1 MGCVGLLRARRRCRG
16 CPALSRDI
24 GAVSKRS
31 GGDRNAARPGNSM
44 TALRLIS
51 LAMILLVGAVV
62 AVHGQTPSPV
72 PPGMTQDQFDA
83 MVDAIAKAVVVKLK
97 NEGAHPAPGSATA
110 PSQPVAS
117 NVVADE
123 LAAFLEKTERVLR
136 AVPTLGTYL
145 ASIPGRLDEGRQGGR
160 GPLRFLLVLALVT
173 GVALAAEM
181 ILRKSFG
188 HFRHRLAAGTV
199 PERGL
204 ASLINLGL
212 LAMLDGL
219 GVLAAWL
226 IITGALAV
234 LFAGNTVQDSEAR
247 VMYDGISTVSLV
259 IILGVILTST
269 LGAIQ
274 TPLDALAAGRVLATP
289 IYVAAF
295 LWFVIRSADAAR
307 QWFGSHSGVPW
318 LWRWIGNH
326 WIAVASAFFI
336 LLGAALIYGAVS
348 GQANVAIAMRLTLG
362 LTAGLLIFETLL
374 GALLQRVDS
383 ALPGRTPASDVPKLP
398 DVLARCLRVFVLIGV
413 GVVLAKAWAVNVLGL
428 VDASEWNTLTLEMR
442 TAGATLFAALVIWEL
457 LKFATD
463 PYVAQKPRKASDGG
477 GSALAASPSASRLST
492 LVPLL
497 RVALGIV
504 IGLVAVLI
512 VLADF
517 GVNIT
522 PLLAGASI
530 LGLAVSFG
538 SQALV
543 KDIVSGIFYL
553 TDDAFRAGE
562 YIECGQ
568 TKGVVE
574 GFTLRSIRIR
584 HPNGQLHTVPF
595 GDLGQ
600 IANFSRDWA
609 IVKYDFS
616 FPRDADIE
624 KVRHAVDGIG
634 SELQGDPDYRLKILE
649 PLKMQGVVG
658 ITDNTLV
665 VQFRFAAQPGNPEA
679 IQRDVMIRMMRAFK
693 DQGIEFGNATAAL

>member
-1 MGCVGLLRARRRCRG
+1 
-16 CPALSRDI
+16 
-24 GAVSKRS
+24 
-31 GGDRNAARPGNSM
+31 M
-44 TALRLIS
+44 TALRLIA
-51 LAMILLVGAVV
+51 LVMILLVGDIAAVD
-62 AVHGQTPSPV
+62 GKTPSPL

-83 MVDAIAKAVVVKLK
+83 MVDAISKAVVVKLK
-97 NEGAHPAPGSATA
+97 NEGALPTRVPAAAASPAG
-110 PSQPVAS
+110 VRS

-123 LAAFLEKTERVLR
+123 LAVFLEKTEHVPR
-136 AVPTLGTYL
+136 AIPTLGAYL
-145 ASIPGRLDEGRQGGR
+145 ASIPRLLDEGKQGGR
-160 GPLRFLLVLALVT
+160 GTLRFLLLLALVA
-173 GVALAAEM
+173 GVSLAAEM
-181 ILRKSFG
+181 VLRKSLS

-204 ASLINLGL
+204 ASLVNLGL

-219 GVLAAWL
+219 AVLAVWL

-234 LFAGNTVQDSEAR
+234 LFAGSTVQNRFAAEVLTDIFLWRLFVLVFRILLQPDLPVARLCHVHDSEAR
-247 VMYDGISTVSLV
+247 VTYHWISTAILV
-259 IILGVILTST
+259 VILGVVLTSI
-269 LGAIQ
+269 LVAIQ
-274 TPLDALAAGRVLATP
+274 TPPDALAAGRVLAAP

-295 LWFVIRSADAAR
+295 LWFVVRSADAAR
-307 QWFGSHSGVPW
+307 QWFGSDSGVPW

-326 WIAVASAFFI
+326 WIAVASPFFI

-374 GALLQRVDS
+374 GAILQRVDS

-398 DVLARCLRVFVLIGV
+398 DVLGRCLRVAVLIAV
-413 GVVLAKAWAVNVLGL
+413 GVALSKAWVVHVLGL
-428 VDASEWNTLTLEMR
+428 VDASEWNNFTLEMR
-442 TAGATLFAALVIWEL
+442 TAGATLFAAFVIWEL
-457 LKFATD
+457 LKFFTD

-477 GSALAASPSASRLST
+477 GSGPAVSPSASRLST
-492 LVPLL
+492 LVPLM

-568 TKGVVE
+568 TRGIVE
-574 GFTLRSIRIR
+574 GFTLRSIRLR
-584 HPNGQLHTVPF
+584 HPSGQLHTIPF
-595 GDLGQ
+595 GDLGK

-616 FPRDADIE
+616 FPRDTDLE
-624 KVRHAVDGIG
+624 SVRNIVDGIDRDIKD
-634 SELQGDPDYRLKILE
+634 DPDYKLKILE

-658 ITDNTLV
+658 VTDKALD
-665 VQFRFAAQPGNPEA
+665 VQFKFAAQPGNPEA
-679 IQRDVMIRMMRAFK
+679 IQRDIMIRLMRAFQ
-693 DQGIEFGNATAAL
+693 DRGIEFGSATVTT

>member
-1 MGCVGLLRARRRCRG
+1 
-16 CPALSRDI
+16 
-24 GAVSKRS
+24 
-31 GGDRNAARPGNSM
+31 M
-44 TALRLIS
+44 TALRLIM
-51 LAMILLVGAVV
+51 LAMLLLVGDIV
-62 AVHGQTPSPV
+62 AVYGQAPSAL
-72 PPGMTQDQFDA
+72 PPCMTQDQFDA
-83 MVDAIAKAVVVKLK
+83 MVDAIGKALVVKLRS
-97 NEGAHPAPGSATA
+97 EGALPAPVPAAA
-110 PSQPVAS
+110 PSQAGVAG
-117 NVVADE
+117 NVVADS
-123 LAAFLEKTERVLR
+123 LAAFLEKAEHVLR

-145 ASIPGRLDEGRQGGR
+145 AAIPGLLDEGEQGGR
-160 GPLRFLLVLALVT
+160 GPSRFLLLLALVA
-173 GVALAAEM
+173 GVAVAAEA
-181 ILRKSFG
+181 ILRKSLD

-204 ASLINLGL
+204 ASLVNLGL

-219 GVLAAWL
+219 GVLAVWL
-226 IITGALAV
+226 IITGAIAV
-234 LFAGNTVQDSEAR
+234 LFSGNSGQDRFATEVLTGIFFWRLSVLVFRILLQPDLPVARLCHVHDSDAR
-247 VMYDGISTVSLV
+247 VTYHSISTVILV
-259 IILGVILTST
+259 IIVGVTLTSV
-269 LGAIQ
+269 LVAIQ
-274 TPLDALAAGRVLATP
+274 TPLDALSAGRVLATP

-295 LWFVIRSADAAR
+295 LWFVIRSAGALR
-307 QWFGSHSGVPW
+307 QWFGDHSGAPR
-318 LWRWIGNH
+318 LWRGIGSH
-326 WIAVASAFFI
+326 WIAVAAPFFL

-348 GQANVAIAMRLTLG
+348 GLAHVAIAMRLTLG
-362 LTAGLLIFETLL
+362 LTAGLLVFETLL

-398 DVLARCLRVFVLIGV
+398 DVLARCLRVAVLIAA
-413 GVVLAKAWAVNVLGL
+413 GVVLSKAWVVNVLGL
-428 VDASEWNTLTLEMR
+428 VDASEWNTLTLELR
-442 TAGATLFAALVIWEL
+442 TAGATLLVAFVMWEL
-457 LKFATD
+457 LKFVTD
-463 PYVAQKPRKASDGG
+463 PYVAQNPRKASAGG
-477 GSALAASPSASRLST
+477 GSGPAVSPNASRLST

-530 LGLAVSFG
+530 LGLAISFG

-568 TKGVVE
+568 TKGIVE
-574 GFTLRSIRIR
+574 GFTLRSIRLR
-584 HPNGQLHTVPF
+584 HPSGQLHTIPF
-595 GDLGQ
+595 GDLGK

-616 FPRDADIE
+616 FPRNTDIE
-624 KVRHAVDGIG
+624 KVRHAVDGID
-634 SELQGDPDYRLKILE
+634 SELKDDPDYRLKILE

-658 ITDNTLV
+658 VTDNTLV

-679 IQRDVMIRMMRAFK
+679 IQRDVMIRMMHAFQ
-693 DQGIEFGNATAAL
+693 DRGIEFGSATAAS

>member
-1 MGCVGLLRARRRCRG
+1 
-16 CPALSRDI
+16 
-24 GAVSKRS
+24 
-31 GGDRNAARPGNSM
+31 
-44 TALRLIS
+44 
-51 LAMILLVGAVV
+51 
-62 AVHGQTPSPV
+62 
-72 PPGMTQDQFDA
+72 MTQDQFDA

-97 NEGAHPAPGSATA
+97 NEAAHPAPGSATA

-160 GPLRFLLVLALVT
+160 GPLRFLLLLALVA
-173 GVALAAEM
+173 GVALAAET
-181 ILRKSFG
+181 ILRKSLG

-234 LFAGNTVQDSEAR
+234 LFAGNTVQDRFAADVLTGIIFWRLSVLVFRILLQPDLPVARLCHVHDSEAR
-247 VMYDGISTVSLV
+247 VMYRGISAVILV
-259 IILGVILTST
+259 IVLGVILTST

-274 TPLDALAAGRVLATP
+274 APVDALAAGRVLATP

-348 GQANVAIAMRLTLG
+348 GQVNVAIAMRLTLG

-383 ALPGRTPASDVPKLP
+383 ALPGRTPASDAPKLP

-428 VDASEWNTLTLEMR
+428 VDASEWNTFTLEMR
-442 TAGATLFAALVIWEL
+442 TAGATLFAAFVIWEL

-477 GSALAASPSASRLST
+477 GSALAVSPSASRLST

-568 TKGVVE
+568 TRGIVE
-574 GFTLRSIRIR
+574 GFTLRSIRLR
-584 HPNGQLHTVPF
+584 HPSGQLHTIPF
-595 GDLGQ
+595 GDLGK

-616 FPRDADIE
+616 FPRNTDIE
-624 KVRHAVDGIG
+624 KVRHAVDGID

-679 IQRDVMIRMMRAFK
+679 IQRDVMIRMMHAFQ

>member
-1 MGCVGLLRARRRCRG
+1 
-16 CPALSRDI
+16 
-24 GAVSKRS
+24 
-31 GGDRNAARPGNSM
+31 M
-44 TALRLIS
+44 TTLRLIA
-51 LAMILLVGAVV
+51 LAIILLVGNIV
-62 AVHGQTPSPV
+62 AVYGQTPSPL

-83 MVDAIAKAVVVKLK
+83 MVDAISKSVAVKLK
-97 NEGAHPAPGSATA
+97 SEGVPATPVPAAA
-110 PSQPVAS
+110 PSQPGVAS

-123 LAAFLEKTERVLR
+123 LAAFLEKTERVPR
-136 AVPTLGTYL
+136 AVPTLGAYL
-145 ASIPGRLDEGRQGGR
+145 ASIPRLLDEGEHGGR
-160 GPLRFLLVLALVT
+160 APFQFLLLLALVA
-173 GVALAAEM
+173 GASIAAELV
-181 ILRKSFG
+181 LRKSLS
-188 HFRHRLAAGTV
+188 HFRQRLAAGTA

-204 ASLINLGL
+204 ASLVNLGL
-212 LAMLDGL
+212 LAMLEGL
-219 GVLAAWL
+219 GVFAAWL

-234 LFAGNTVQDSEAR
+234 LFAGNTVQDRFAVEALTGTIFWRFFVLVFRILLQPDLPAARLCHVDNREAR
-247 VMYDGISTVSLV
+247 VTYRSISTVILV
-259 IILGVILTST
+259 IILGAILTSV
-269 LGAIQ
+269 LAAIQ
-274 TPLDALAAGRVLATP
+274 TPLDALAAGRVLAAP

-295 LWFVIRSADAAR
+295 LWFVIRSAGAMR
-307 QWFGSHSGVPW
+307 QWFGSHAGVPW
-318 LWRWIGNH
+318 LWHWIGNH
-326 WIAVASAFFI
+326 WIAVASSFFI

-348 GQANVAIAMRLTLG
+348 GQANVAMAMRLTLG

-374 GALLQRVDS
+374 GALLQRLDS
-383 ALPGRTPASDVPKLP
+383 ALPGRTPASDAPKLP

-413 GVVLAKAWAVNVLGL
+413 GIVLSKAWTVNVLGL
-428 VDASEWNTLTLEMR
+428 VDASEWNSLTFELR
-442 TAGATLFAALVIWEL
+442 TAGATLFVAFVMWEL
-457 LKFATD
+457 LKFVTD

-477 GSALAASPSASRLST
+477 GSGPALSPSASRLST
-492 LVPLL
+492 LVPLM

-568 TKGVVE
+568 TRGTVE
-574 GFTLRSIRIR
+574 GFTLRSIRLR
-584 HPNGQLHTVPF
+584 HPSGQLHTIPF
-595 GDLGQ
+595 GDLGK

-616 FPRDADIE
+616 FPRDTDLE
-624 KVRHAVDGIG
+624 NVRNIVDGIDRDIKD
-634 SELQGDPDYRLKILE
+634 DPDYKLKILE

-658 ITDNTLV
+658 VTDKALD

-679 IQRDVMIRMMRAFK
+679 IQRDIMSRMMRAFQ
-693 DQGIEFGNATAAL
+693 DRGIEFGNATVTT

>member
-1 MGCVGLLRARRRCRG
+1 
-16 CPALSRDI
+16 
-24 GAVSKRS
+24 
-31 GGDRNAARPGNSM
+31 M
-44 TALRLIS
+44 TALRLIA
-51 LAMILLVGAVV
+51 LAMILFVGDIV
-62 AVHGQTPSPV
+62 AVHGQTPSPL
-72 PPGMTQDQFDA
+72 PPGMTQDQFNA
-83 MVDAIAKAVVVKLK
+83 MVDAIGKALVVKLK
-97 NEGAHPAPGSATA
+97 NEGIVPAPAAA
-110 PSQPVAS
+110 PSQPGVAS

-123 LAAFLEKTERVLR
+123 LAAFLEKTERVLP
-136 AVPTLGTYL
+136 AVPILGTYL
-145 ASIPGRLDEGRQGGR
+145 ASIPGLLDEGGRGGR
-160 GPLRFLLVLALVT
+160 GPTRFLLLLALVA
-173 GVALAAEM
+173 GVSIAAEV
-181 ILRKSFG
+181 ILRKSLG

-212 LAMLDGL
+212 LVMVDGL
-219 GVLAAWL
+219 GVLVAWL

-234 LFAGNTVQDSEAR
+234 LFAGSTVQDRFAAEVLTGIIFWRLFALVFRILLQPDLPVAR
-247 VMYDGISTVSLV
+247 LCQVHDSDARATYHAISTLILV
-259 IILGVILTST
+259 IILGVILTNM
-269 LGAIQ
+269 LVAIR
-274 TPLDALAAGRVLATP
+274 TPLDALAAGRVLAAP

-295 LWFVIRSADAAR
+295 LWFVIRSADALR
-307 QWFGSHSGVPW
+307 QWFGHHSGAPR

-326 WIAVASAFFI
+326 WIAVASPFFI

-348 GQANVAIAMRLTLG
+348 GQANVTIAMRLTLG

-374 GALLQRVDS
+374 GAILQRVDS

-413 GVVLAKAWAVNVLGL
+413 GVALSRAWVVHVLGL
-428 VDASEWNTLTLEMR
+428 VDASEWSTLTVEMR
-442 TAGATLFAALVIWEL
+442 TAGGTLFAAFVMWEL
-457 LKFATD
+457 LKFFTD
-463 PYVAQKPRKASDGG
+463 PYVAQKPGKASDGG
-477 GSALAASPSASRLST
+477 GSGAVAAPTASRLST

-497 RVALGIV
+497 RVAMGMV

-568 TKGVVE
+568 TKGIVE
-574 GFTLRSIRIR
+574 GFTLRSIRLR
-584 HPNGQLHTVPF
+584 HPSGQLHTIPF
-595 GDLGQ
+595 GDLGK

-616 FPRDADIE
+616 FPRDTDIE
-624 KVRHAVDGIG
+624 NVRHAVDGID
-634 SELQGDPDYRLKILE
+634 SELQGDPDYRRKILE

-658 ITDNTLV
+658 VTDNTLV

-693 DQGIEFGNATAAL
+693 DQGIAFGNATVGG

>member
-1 MGCVGLLRARRRCRG
+1 
-16 CPALSRDI
+16 
-24 GAVSKRS
+24 
-31 GGDRNAARPGNSM
+31 M

-160 GPLRFLLVLALVT
+160 GPLRFLLLLALVA

-181 ILRKSFG
+181 ILRKSLG

-234 LFAGNTVQDSEAR
+234 LFAGNTVQDRFAADVLTGIIFWRLSVLVFRILLQPDLPVARLCHVHDSEAR
-247 VMYDGISTVSLV
+247 VMYHGISTVILV

-326 WIAVASAFFI
+326 WIAAASAFFI
-336 LLGAALIYGAVS
+336 LLGAALIYGAIS
-348 GQANVAIAMRLTLG
+348 GQVNVAIAMRLTLG
-362 LTAGLLIFETLL
+362 LAAGLLIFETLL

-442 TAGATLFAALVIWEL
+442 TAGATLFAAFVIWEL

-568 TKGVVE
+568 TRGIVE
-574 GFTLRSIRIR
+574 GFTLRSIRLR
-584 HPNGQLHTVPF
+584 HPSGQLHTIPF
-595 GDLGQ
+595 GDLGK

-658 ITDNTLV
+658 VTDSTLV

-693 DQGIEFGNATAAL
+693 DQGIEFGNATVGG

>member
-1 MGCVGLLRARRRCRG
+1 
-16 CPALSRDI
+16 
-24 GAVSKRS
+24 
-31 GGDRNAARPGNSM
+31 M
-44 TALRLIS
+44 TALRLVA
-51 LAMILLVGAVV
+51 LAMIFLVGDIV
-62 AVHGQTPSPV
+62 AVHGQTPSTL

-83 MVDAIAKAVVVKLK
+83 MVDAIGKAVAVKLK
-97 NEGAHPAPGSATA
+97 NEGVVPAPPSAAA

-123 LAAFLEKTERVLR
+123 LAAFLEKTERVLS

-160 GPLRFLLVLALVT
+160 GPLRFLLLLALVA
-173 GVALAAEM
+173 GVSLAAEM
-181 ILRKSFG
+181 ILRKSLG

-234 LFAGNTVQDSEAR
+234 LFAGNTVQDRFAAEVLTGIIFWRLFVLVFRILLQPDLPVARLCHVHDSEAR
-247 VMYDGISTVSLV
+247 VMYHGISTVILV
-259 IILGVILTST
+259 VIVGVILTSM
-269 LGAIQ
+269 LAAIQ
-274 TPLDALAAGRVLATP
+274 TPPDALAAGRVLAAP

-295 LWFVIRSADAAR
+295 LWFVIGSAGAMR

-318 LWRWIGNH
+318 LRRWIGNH
-326 WIAVASAFFI
+326 WIAVASPFFI

-348 GQANVAIAMRLTLG
+348 GQVNVAIAMRLTLG
-362 LTAGLLIFETLL
+362 LTAGLLVFETLL
-374 GALLQRVDS
+374 GALLERVDS
-383 ALPGRTPASDVPKLP
+383 ALPGRTPASDMPKLP
-398 DVLARCLRVFVLIGV
+398 DVLARCLRVLVLIGV
-413 GVVLAKAWAVNVLGL
+413 GVVLSKAWAVNVLGL

-442 TAGATLFAALVIWEL
+442 TAGATLFAAFVIWEL
-457 LKFATD
+457 LKFVTD
-463 PYVAQKPRKASDGG
+463 PYVAQKPRKAADGG
-477 GSALAASPSASRLST
+477 GSVPAVSPSASRLST

-568 TKGVVE
+568 AKGIVE
-574 GFTLRSIRIR
+574 GFTLRSIRLR
-584 HPNGQLHTVPF
+584 HPSGQLHTIPF
-595 GDLGQ
+595 GDLGK

-624 KVRHAVDGIG
+624 RVRHAVDGID

-658 ITDNTLV
+658 VTDNTLV

-693 DQGIEFGNATAAL
+693 DQGIEFGNATVGG

>member
-1 MGCVGLLRARRRCRG
+1 
-16 CPALSRDI
+16 
-24 GAVSKRS
+24 
-31 GGDRNAARPGNSM
+31 M
-44 TALRLIS
+44 TALRLIA
-51 LAMILLVGAVV
+51 LAMILLVGNIV
-62 AVHGQTPSPV
+62 AVYGQTPSPL
-72 PPGMTQDQFDA
+72 PPGMTQAQFDA
-83 MVDAIAKAVVVKLK
+83 MVDAIGKAVVVKLK
-97 NEGAHPAPGSATA
+97 NEGVVPAPLSAAA
-110 PSQPVAS
+110 PSQPGVAS

-123 LAAFLEKTERVLR
+123 LAAFLEKAEHVLR

-145 ASIPGRLDEGRQGGR
+145 ASIPRLLDESKQGGR
-160 GPLRFLLVLALVT
+160 GPTRFLLLLALVA
-173 GVALAAEM
+173 GVSIAAEM
-181 ILRKSFG
+181 VLRKSLS

-226 IITGALAV
+226 MITGALAV
-234 LFAGNTVQDSEAR
+234 LFAGSTVQDRFAAEVLTGIIFWRLFALVFRILLQPDLPVARLCHVHDSEAR
-247 VMYDGISTVSLV
+247 VMYHGISTVILV
-259 IILGVILTST
+259 IILGVILTSM
-269 LGAIQ
+269 LVAIQ
-274 TPLDALAAGRVLATP
+274 TPLDALAAGRVIAAP
-289 IYVAAF
+289 IYVATF

-307 QWFGSHSGVPW
+307 QWIGSHSGVPW
-318 LWRWIGNH
+318 LWQWIGNH
-326 WIAVASAFFI
+326 WIAVASPFFI

-348 GQANVAIAMRLTLG
+348 GQANVATAMRLTLG

-374 GALLQRVDS
+374 GTLLQRVDS

-413 GVVLAKAWAVNVLGL
+413 GVVLSKAWAVNVLGL
-428 VDASEWNTLTLEMR
+428 VDVSEWNTLTLEMR
-442 TAGATLFAALVIWEL
+442 TAGATLFAAFVIWEL
-457 LKFATD
+457 LKFVTD

-477 GSALAASPSASRLST
+477 GSGPAVSPSASRLST
-492 LVPLL
+492 LVPLM
-497 RVALGIV
+497 RVAMGIV

-568 TKGVVE
+568 TRGIVE
-574 GFTLRSIRIR
+574 GFTLRSIRLR
-584 HPNGQLHTVPF
+584 HPSGQLHTIPF
-595 GDLGQ
+595 GDLGK

-616 FPRDADIE
+616 FPRNADIE
-624 KVRHAVDGIG
+624 KVRHAVDDID

-658 ITDNTLV
+658 VTDNTLV

-679 IQRDVMIRMMRAFK
+679 IQRDVMIRMMRAFN
-693 DQGIEFGNATAAL
+693 DQGIEFGNATVGG

>member
-1 MGCVGLLRARRRCRG
+1 
-16 CPALSRDI
+16 
-24 GAVSKRS
+24 
-31 GGDRNAARPGNSM
+31 M
-44 TALRLIS
+44 TALRLIA
-51 LAMILLVGAVV
+51 LAMILLVGDIV
-62 AVHGQTPSPV
+62 AVHGQTPSPL

-83 MVDAIAKAVVVKLK
+83 MVDAISKALVVKLK
-97 NEGAHPAPGSATA
+97 NEGVLPAPASTAA
-110 PSQPVAS
+110 PSQPAAAS
-117 NVVADE
+117 NVITDE
-123 LAAFLEKTERVLR
+123 LAAFLERTERVLR

-160 GPLRFLLVLALVT
+160 GPLRFLLLLALVA
-173 GVALAAEM
+173 GVALAAEA
-181 ILRKSFG
+181 ILGKSLG
-188 HFRHRLAAGTV
+188 HFRHRLAPGTV

-226 IITGALAV
+226 IITGACAV
-234 LFAGNTVQDSEAR
+234 LFAGSTVQDRFAAEVLTDIIFWRLFVLVFRILLQPDLPVARLCHVRDGEAR
-247 VMYDGISTVSLV
+247 VTYHAISTLILV
-259 IILGVILTST
+259 IMLGLILTST
-269 LGAIQ
+269 LVAIQ
-274 TPLDALAAGRVLATP
+274 TPLDALAASRVLATP

-295 LWFVIRSADAAR
+295 LWFVIRSAGAMR
-307 QWFGSHSGVPW
+307 QWFGNFSGAPRP
-318 LWRWIGNH
+318 WRWIGNH
-326 WIAVASAFFI
+326 WIAVASPFFL

-374 GALLQRVDS
+374 GAILQRVDS
-383 ALPGRTPASDVPKLP
+383 ALPGRTPASDMPKLP

-413 GVVLAKAWAVNVLGL
+413 GVALSRAWVVHVLGL
-428 VDASEWNTLTLEMR
+428 VDASEWSTLTLEMR
-442 TAGATLFAALVIWEL
+442 TAGGTLFAAFVMWEL
-457 LKFATD
+457 LKFFTD
-463 PYVAQKPRKASDGG
+463 PYVSQKPGKASDGG
-477 GSALAASPSASRLST
+477 GSGAVAAPTASRLST

-497 RVALGIV
+497 RVAMGIV

-568 TKGVVE
+568 TKGIVE
-574 GFTLRSIRIR
+574 GFTLRSIRLR
-584 HPNGQLHTVPF
+584 HPSGQLHTIPF
-595 GDLGQ
+595 GDLGK

-616 FPRDADIE
+616 FPRDTDIE
-624 KVRHAVDGIG
+624 KVRHAVDGID
-634 SELQGDPDYRLKILE
+634 SELQGDPDYRRKILE

-658 ITDNTLV
+658 VTDNTLV

-693 DQGIEFGNATAAL
+693 DQGIAFGNATVGG

>member
-1 MGCVGLLRARRRCRG
+1 
-16 CPALSRDI
+16 
-24 GAVSKRS
+24 
-31 GGDRNAARPGNSM
+31 M
-44 TALRLIS
+44 TALRLIA
-51 LAMILLVGAVV
+51 LAMILLVGNIAAVY
-62 AVHGQTPSPV
+62 GQTPSPL
-72 PPGMTQDQFDA
+72 PPGMTQNQFDA
-83 MVDAIAKAVVVKLK
+83 MVDAIGKALVVKLRS
-97 NEGAHPAPGSATA
+97 EGALPAPVSAAA
-110 PSQPVAS
+110 PSQAGAAG
-117 NVVADE
+117 NVVADK
-123 LAAFLEKTERVLR
+123 LAAFLEKAEHVLR

-145 ASIPGRLDEGRQGGR
+145 AAIPRLLDEGEQGGR
-160 GPLRFLLVLALVT
+160 GPTRFLLLLALVA
-173 GVALAAEM
+173 GVSVAAET
-181 ILRKSFG
+181 ILRKSLS

-204 ASLINLGL
+204 AALVNLGL
-212 LAMLDGL
+212 LAVLDGL
-219 GVLAAWL
+219 GVLAVWL
-226 IITGALAV
+226 IITGALGV
-234 LFAGNTVQDSEAR
+234 LFSGNTGQDRFAAEVLTGIFFWRLSVLVFRILLQPDLPDARLCHVHDSDAR
-247 VMYDGISTVSLV
+247 VTYHSISIVILV
-259 IILGVILTST
+259 IIVGVTLTSV
-269 LGAIQ
+269 LVAIQ
-274 TPLDALAAGRVLATP
+274 TPLDALSAGRVLATP

-295 LWFVIRSADAAR
+295 LWFVVRSAGAAR
-307 QWFGSHSGVPW
+307 QWFGNLSGVPR
-318 LWRWIGNH
+318 LCRWIGSH
-326 WIAVASAFFI
+326 WIAVAAPFFL

-348 GQANVAIAMRLTLG
+348 GLANVAVAMRLTLG

-398 DVLARCLRVFVLIGV
+398 DVLARCLRVLVLIGV
-413 GVVLAKAWAVNVLGL
+413 GVVLSNAWVVNVLGL
-428 VDASEWNTLTLEMR
+428 VDASEWKTLTLELR
-442 TAGATLFAALVIWEL
+442 TAGATLFAAFVMWEL
-457 LKFATD
+457 LKFVTD

-477 GSALAASPSASRLST
+477 GSGPAITPSASRLST

-512 VLADF
+512 VLADL

-568 TKGVVE
+568 TKGIVE
-574 GFTLRSIRIR
+574 GFTLRSIRLR
-584 HPNGQLHTVPF
+584 HPSGQLHTIPF
-595 GDLGQ
+595 GDLGK

-616 FPRDADIE
+616 FPRNTDIE
-624 KVRHAVDGIG
+624 KVRHAVDGIDN
-634 SELQGDPDYRLKILE
+634 ELKDDPDYRLKILE

-658 ITDNTLV
+658 VTDNTLV

-679 IQRDVMIRMMRAFK
+679 IQRDVMIRMMRAFQ
-693 DQGIEFGNATAAL
+693 DQGIEFGNATAVL